1 MWPSSTW
8 HSSLPPITP
17 LRFQSLKRDVA
28 FFHSPAGIYLHRY
41 PGCFNRSSA
50 MWPSSTHKSSPAAV
64 KHTQVSIA
72 QARCGLL
79 PQVHMPYHM
88 EDQQCF
94 NRSSAM
100 WPSSTVA
107 PTKANTGEPMFQSL
121 KRDVAFFHATAPAKV
136 RGVAPFQSLKRDVA
150 FFHFVG
156 WIARVVASLVSIAQA
171 RCGLLPRPTGGWA
184 WELALWS
191 FLREGIPQQHYNM
204 PAKSLSILHYV
215 FLRLNGR
222 ARGYA
227 QAQHISAS
235 RTV

>member
-1 MWPSSTW
+1 
-8 HSSLPPITP
+8 
-17 LRFQSLKRDVA
+17 
-28 FFHSPAGIYLHRY
+28 
-41 PGCFNRSSA
+41 
-50 MWPSSTHKSSPAAV
+50 
-64 KHTQVSIA
+64 
-72 QARCGLL
+72 
-79 PQVHMPYHM
+79 M